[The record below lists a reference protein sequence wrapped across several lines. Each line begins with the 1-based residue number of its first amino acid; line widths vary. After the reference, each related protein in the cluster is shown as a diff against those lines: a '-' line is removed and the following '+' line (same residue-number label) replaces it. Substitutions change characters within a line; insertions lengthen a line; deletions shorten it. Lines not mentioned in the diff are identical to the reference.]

1 MTPSIVI
8 AALQDGTAT
17 AEQVDWANRRVSV
30 LTENA
35 VVFGLSAQEQQE
47 LDALFAALDVDW
59 DGGPS
64 LDEPDDL
71 SN

>member
-17 AEQVDWANRRVSV
+17 AEQVDWANRRFRV
-30 LTENA
+30 LCENLH
-35 VVFGLSAQEQQE
+35 VFGE
-47 LDALFAALDVDW
+47 LNREEREELRGIVFGML
-59 DGGPS
+59 